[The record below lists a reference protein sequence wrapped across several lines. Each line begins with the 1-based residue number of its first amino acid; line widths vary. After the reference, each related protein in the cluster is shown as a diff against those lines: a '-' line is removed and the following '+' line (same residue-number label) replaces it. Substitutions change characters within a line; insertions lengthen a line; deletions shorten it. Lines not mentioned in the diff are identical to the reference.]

1 MFHDE
6 SWKCVYFGV
15 KRLTIKGQGHNV
27 CVKDHQNTLRWW
39 SKHAYNKYK
48 MADGRHFVK
57 TKNRNI

>member
-48 MADGRHFVK
+48 MADGRHF
-57 TKNRNI
+57 